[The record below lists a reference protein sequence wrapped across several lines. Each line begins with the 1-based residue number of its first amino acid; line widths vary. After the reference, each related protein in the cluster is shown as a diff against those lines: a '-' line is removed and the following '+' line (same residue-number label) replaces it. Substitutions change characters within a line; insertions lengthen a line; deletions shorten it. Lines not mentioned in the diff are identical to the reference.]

1 MFGRKG
7 DTHRDGRVIAA
18 RFFHFNG
25 ANDFTTAI
33 DNFLASSGNIKIS
46 VGIHVAQITS
56 FKPTA
61 FQEAGRLFRLR
72 DTFPIIRQFAITT
85 KARLSANANW
95 SLLANL
101 QWSTGSHIQNS
112 NLWSDCHTRRAWF
125 FQQIGRRRTGDGHTP
140 EMMNSEVLREGNEK
154 LLDQDIQRL
163 CETANKT

>member
-33 DNFLASSGNIKIS
+33 DNFLAPSGNIKIS

-61 FQEAGRLFRLR
+61 LQEAG
-72 DTFPIIRQFAITT
+72 
-85 KARLSANANW
+85 
-95 SLLANL
+95 
-101 QWSTGSHIQNS
+101 
-112 NLWSDCHTRRAWF
+112 
-125 FQQIGRRRTGDGHTP
+125 
-140 EMMNSEVLREGNEK
+140 
-154 LLDQDIQRL
+154 
-163 CETANKT
+163 